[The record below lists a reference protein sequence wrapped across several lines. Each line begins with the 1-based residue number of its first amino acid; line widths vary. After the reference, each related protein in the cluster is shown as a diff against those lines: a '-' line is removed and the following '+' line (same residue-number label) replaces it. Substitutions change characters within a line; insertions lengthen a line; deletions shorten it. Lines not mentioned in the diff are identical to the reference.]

1 VTPTV
6 GPSKSAVGRLGPP
19 QGRIHGIDDILSR
32 YGEPSALT
40 HDDLDEPRGRQ
51 WVASGPI
58 DIIIAMLLVQH
69 PGEIELDW
77 PEGSPR
83 IYWAD

>member
-1 VTPTV
+1 M
-6 GPSKSAVGRLGPP
+6 
-19 QGRIHGIDDILSR
+19 
-32 YGEPSALT
+32 T

-51 WVASGPI
+51 WVASGPVDTI
-58 DIIIAMLLVQH
+58 VAMLLVQH

-83 IYWAD
+83 MYRDG